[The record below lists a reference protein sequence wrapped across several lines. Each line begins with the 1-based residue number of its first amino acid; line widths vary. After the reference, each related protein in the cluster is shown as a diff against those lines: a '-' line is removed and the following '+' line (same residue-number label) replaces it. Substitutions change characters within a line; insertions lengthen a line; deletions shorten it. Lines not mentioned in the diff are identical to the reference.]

1 MKKIS
6 KTLLTTIA
14 LVGVSSM
21 FANATPISHI
31 TSSSFSLVVN
41 SSNGYDYDRY
51 TDRPAYFYNG
61 RHYYGGEYRNG
72 YYYVDG
78 NRFDGGRYYSHNRM
92 YQQPNLRN
100 SILSLI
106 ALPLLMNGQYAYSN
120 VNMHNRVDRHR
131 NYYDARNFYNHRDR
145 FYASRFDTQRE
156 YIDRHENERN
166 DRRGEDRYNGDR
178 QPQCDQHREDYRR

>member
-14 LVGVSSM
+14 LLGASSM

-78 NRFDGGRYYSHNRM
+78 NRFDGGRYYSHDRI

-100 SILSLI
+100 SILGLI

-120 VNMHNRVDRHR
+120 VNIHNRVDRHR
-131 NYYDARNFYNHRDR
+131 NYYNTRYSYNHRDR
-145 FYASRFDTQRE
+145 Y
-156 YIDRHENERN
+156 ENERN
-166 DRRGEDRYNGDR
+166 DRRGEDRYNYDR
-178 QPQCDQHREDYRR
+178 QPQSDHYRDDYRR